1 MMSYGCD
8 FHPLYRD
15 DSSNHVRLNQ
25 VEIGLIP
32 DRIGQRLRNLL
43 YDHFYQSTS
52 SQPVVYR
59 LDITQLIQDEKVLGL
74 TSEGQISRRQILVT
88 VSYEL
93 WDIKNNQTIFTE
105 MSSST
110 TWYNI
115 GLESFGSVMAK
126 NHATDRALH
135 HLREQIT
142 LQILTFLKKMN
153 A

>member
-8 FHPLYRD
+8 FQPLYRH
-15 DSSNHVRLNQ
+15 DSSNHVDLNQ

-74 TSEGQISRRQILVT
+74 TSEGQVSRRQILVT

-93 WDIKNNQTIFTE
+93 WDIKNNQNILTE
-105 MSSST
+105 TSSST

-115 GLESFGSVMAK
+115 ALESFGSVVAK
-126 NHATDRALH
+126 NHAIDRALH
-135 HLREQIT
+135 RLSEQIT
-142 LQILTFLKKMN
+142 LQILTFLKR
-153 A
+153 